1 MLLIIEYFIFYHINF
16 RELNNFT
23 TMKPEIEKKL
33 KEAQDELVP
42 IKESTANVIAKI
54 HQITKQV
61 SFEIC
66 C

>member
-1 MLLIIEYFIFYHINF
+1 
-16 RELNNFT
+16 
-23 TMKPEIEKKL
+23 MKPEIEKKL